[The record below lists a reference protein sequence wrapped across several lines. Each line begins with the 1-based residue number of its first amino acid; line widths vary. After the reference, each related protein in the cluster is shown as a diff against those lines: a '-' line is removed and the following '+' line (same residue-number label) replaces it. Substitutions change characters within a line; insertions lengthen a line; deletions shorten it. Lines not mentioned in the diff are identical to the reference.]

1 MGKNKKGRPGLY
13 DVKVQPRL
21 EEIKEWARAGAT
33 YAEMSAA
40 LGIASSTFSKYVEE
54 QIELK
59 RAVGEG
65 QMSGVPEVK
74 MALYKRAIGYEYE
87 EHKSYTKRDEE
98 TGKETVYTEIT
109 IKQIAPD
116 VSAIA
121 MYLRNCGENW
131 SDRDKLSVEMKK
143 REMELREKIAEMQSF

>member
-1 MGKNKKGRPGLY
+1 MAKGRPGLY
-13 DVKVQPRL
+13 VDKVEPRL
-21 EEIKEWARAGAT
+21 EEIKEWAKAGAT

-40 LGIASSTFSKYVEE
+40 LGIAAPTFSKYVGEH
-54 QIELK
+54 IELR

-74 MALYKRAIGYEYE
+74 MALYKRAVGYEYE
-87 EHKSYTKRDEE
+87 ETKTYIKRDEE
-98 TGKETVYTEIT
+98 TGKETFYTET
-109 IKQIAPD
+109 TKKQVAPD
-116 VSAIA
+116 VSAIG

-143 REMELREKIAEMQSF
+143 REMELREKMVDMQSF